1 MTENVQKAKAVWLK
15 SVEQSNNSV
24 VGIQMGVHEGWLKT
38 NTASNVDV
46 VGDNDSSFVA
56 ATNTYLYMPY
66 SEEDIIE
73 MDINIDPID
82 REMANPQAFVMAYE
96 DGVPSKAFVYGSS
109 DRFYHFEPKPITIG
123 SNDCDVRIYRLK
135 IYSSSLSTEDVMKNF
150 IADSRDSTTMLQRY
164 DRNSVYYDR
173 ETDTYTPYSSGGILD
188 PEKLAPMIP
197 NVKVLMLETDHFT
210 TSKKDFV
217 KAQLRCIHAVGGDK
231 YSGDP
236 YYDNWLFEDGW
247 HAGRTPC
254 PLYIEI
260 YINELRKKTGMLKCK
275 SEWKAM
281 SKIIV
286 TRNA

>member
-1 MTENVQKAKAVWLK
+1 MGKVVSMTYASSL
-15 SVEQSNNSV
+15 
-24 VGIQMGVHEGWLKT
+24 T
-38 NTASNVDV
+38 NLCEVN
-46 VGDNDSSFVA
+46 SSFD
-56 ATNTYLYMPY
+56 TGILRICYTGENR
-66 SEEDIIE
+66 
-73 MDINIDPID
+73 N
-82 REMANPQAFVMAYE
+82 
-96 DGVPSKAFVYGSS
+96 GSS
-109 DRFYHFEPKPITIG
+109 ISKRAIERSLPTIYNCPIV
-123 SNDCDVRIYRLK
+123 CH
-135 IYSSSLSTEDVMKNF
+135 
-150 IADSRDSTTMLQRY
+150 
-164 DRNSVYYDR
+164 YDR

-188 PEKLAPMIP
+188 PEKLAPMVP